1 MLGLFKKDKNNQDKL
16 LYDKKL
22 ISKFHK
28 DHQKLIEIIKTAHEA
43 IEANNIKK
51 SKKYLIKLRM
61 AILEHF
67 MEEDIKLY
75 WYLTRYYKEDS
86 NKLNTVEMFKST
98 IKDIQRDVLSFLSKY
113 SKEDVELD
121 AKFKEKFIA
130 IVKEFGTRIETEE
143 SKLYT
148 LYKK

>member
-1 MLGLFKKDKNNQDKL
+1 MFGLFNKEDKNQDKL
-16 LYDKKL
+16 VYDKKL

-28 DHQKLIEIIKTAHEA
+28 DHHKLIEMIKTTHEA

-51 SKKYLIKLRM
+51 SKKYMTKLRM

-75 WYLTRYYKEDS
+75 WYLKRYYKKDTDT
-86 NKLNTVEMFKST
+86 LNTVEMFENT
-98 IKDIQRDVLSFLSKY
+98 IKDIQRDVLAFLSKY

-121 AKFKEKFIA
+121 LIFKEKFIA
-130 IVKEFGTRIETEE
+130 MVKEFGTRIKTEE
-143 SKLYT
+143 DKLYT
-148 LYKK
+148 LYIK

>member
-1 MLGLFKKDKNNQDKL
+1 VLGLFNKDKNKL
-16 LYDKKL
+16 VYDKKL

-28 DHQKLIEIIKTAHEA
+28 DHKKLIEIIKSTHEA

-75 WYLTRYYKEDS
+75 WYLKRYYKEDS

-113 SKEDVELD
+113 SKEDAELD

-130 IVKEFGTRIETEE
+130 IVKEFETRIKTEE

-148 LYKK
+148 LYIK

>member
-1 MLGLFKKDKNNQDKL
+1 MLGLFNKDKNNQDKL
-16 LYDKKL
+16 IYNKKL
-22 ISKFHK
+22 ISNFHK
-28 DHQKLIEIIKTAHEA
+28 DHQKLIGIIKKTHEA
-43 IEANNIKK
+43 IEANNVKK
-51 SKKYLIKLRM
+51 SKKYLIKLRI

-86 NKLNTVEMFKST
+86 NTLNTVEMFKST

-113 SKEDVELD
+113 SKEDAELD
-121 AKFKEKFIA
+121 TKFKEKFID
-130 IVKEFGTRIETEE
+130 IVKEFGTRIKTEE

-148 LYKK
+148 LYIK